1 MLKAQIMWKDGMKE
15 IKKFETLEQL
25 DQFIND
31 NRDSILTH
39 ILKDQNKIHTYR
51 NELILLN
58 TIDNNGKW
66 IIDFNGRFEYANSIK
81 EAKNKIDRVL
91 GGFATAKKPKRFI
104 EFERKNNSYTE
115 WGD

>member
-1 MLKAQIMWKDGMKE
+1 MTEVSHNEWMDMVENL
-15 IKKFETLEQL
+15 
-25 DQFIND
+25 N
-31 NRDSILTH
+31 H
-39 ILKDQNKIHTYR
+39 ILKNKNKFHHTYR

-66 IIDFNGRFEYANSIK
+66 IIDFNGRFEYANSIN
-81 EAKNKIDRVL
+81 EAKNKIDQNL

-104 EFERKNNSYTE
+104 EFERKSNSYTE